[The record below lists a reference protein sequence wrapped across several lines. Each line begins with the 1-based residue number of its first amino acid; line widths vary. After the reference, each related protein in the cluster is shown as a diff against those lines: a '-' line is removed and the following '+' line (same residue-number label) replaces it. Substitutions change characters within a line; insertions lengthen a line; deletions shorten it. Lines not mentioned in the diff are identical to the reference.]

1 MFLEVNIYVFTF
13 HPPSFKKTFIFFYIT
28 QKTFIFK
35 TFTNYYQA
43 MSILAVQIKL
53 HIVKV

>member
-1 MFLEVNIYVFTF
+1 MFSPFIRLLL
-13 HPPSFKKTFIFFYIT
+13 KQTFIFLYYA
-28 QKTFIFK
+28 KTFIFK

-53 HIVKV
+53 HIVKVL